1 MALRVFRK
9 STLYILHDDIIFKK
23 GFEVGMIMQL
33 TVYDTRYAH
42 RLYHKYGTI
51 AELPPGKTSYNWVIT
66 ASDLSSFFE
75 ESPCQKKIQFE
86 VLLDTYSDS
95 SMKTKIGQD
104 SCLLDATLTEE
115 LAKPTITN
123 YKITDNNE
131 VARNMGMIVNG
142 KSNLSATQDIET
154 KYGATISEISYTCNT
169 LEYSDIND
177 LIAALPLTYYGKVYP
192 IACKVKD
199 SRGFTNT
206 VVLNKSCA
214 KYRAPII
221 SSCNIIRCDAEGN
234 QSDNGTKAKIL
245 VKGSFQSFN
254 MHNDFAGVVKYKTE
268 KDTDYTE
275 GWTFDILGNNID
287 DIEEFS
293 YEHILDAIFDTET
306 EYIFEV
312 SFNDKFETIVADG
325 TLFSNSK
332 DILHVSSDGTEIIFG
347 SRRNRNVLIGP
358 DSVKI
363 RNGENSRASFE
374 DDKVTLGDG
383 YLEMAC
389 GTADDGT
396 KATSIGSMDDT
407 VTLLNLLLTNASV
420 QIEGGT
426 KSGVQLIGD
435 NIHLAAR
442 KALTCDI
449 PVFFN
454 ADANSFYES
463 SGCVYL
469 HEGST
474 NRPTTTNGWLFY
486 MTYYDLDIHYCHQ
499 IYITANGD
507 RYHRTMKKDVWGA
520 WHHDSAFGLTESRIG
535 TYEGK
540 PVYRKVIKT
549 VMTSWAATTN
559 FAAINVAH
567 GIKNFGVAL
576 NVSSYVARSD
586 RRYKI
591 PYYNENGVLN
601 TFFMYAD
608 NTNVVYRNKTA
619 WGSAYTLYTI
629 IDYTKTTDY

>member
-1 MALRVFRK
+1 M
-9 STLYILHDDIIFKK
+9 LHLFIGLLQRF
-23 GFEVGMIMQL
+23 L
-33 TVYDTRYAH
+33 
-42 RLYHKYGTI
+42 
-51 AELPPGKTSYNWVIT
+51 
-66 ASDLSSFFE
+66 SD
-75 ESPCQKKIQFE
+75 
-86 VLLDTYSDS
+86 
-95 SMKTKIGQD
+95 
-104 SCLLDATLTEE
+104 
-115 LAKPTITN
+115 
-123 YKITDNNE
+123 
-131 VARNMGMIVNG
+131 
-142 KSNLSATQDIET
+142 
-154 KYGATISEISYTCNT
+154 
-169 LEYSDIND
+169 
-177 LIAALPLTYYGKVYP
+177 
-192 IACKVKD
+192 
-199 SRGFTNT
+199 
-206 VVLNKSCA
+206 
-214 KYRAPII
+214 
-221 SSCNIIRCDAEGN
+221 
-234 QSDNGTKAKIL
+234 
-245 VKGSFQSFN
+245 
-254 MHNDFAGVVKYKTE
+254 
-268 KDTDYTE
+268 
-275 GWTFDILGNNID
+275 
-287 DIEEFS
+287 
-293 YEHILDAIFDTET
+293 
-306 EYIFEV
+306 
-312 SFNDKFETIVADG
+312 
-325 TLFSNSK
+325 
-332 DILHVSSDGTEIIFG
+332 
-347 SRRNRNVLIGP
+347 
-358 DSVKI
+358 
-363 RNGENSRASFE
+363 
-374 DDKVTLGDG
+374 
-383 YLEMAC
+383 
-389 GTADDGT
+389 
-396 KATSIGSMDDT
+396 MDDT

-549 VMTSWAATTN
+549 VMTSWATTTN

-576 NVSSYVARSD
+576 NVSSYVDRSD

>member
-1 MALRVFRK
+1 MAMHVFRK

-23 GFEVGMIMQL
+23 GFDVGMIMQL

-75 ESPCQKKIQFE
+75 ESPCQKTIQFE

-95 SMKTKIGQD
+95 SMKTKIGQV

-131 VARNMGMIVNG
+131 TARNMGMIVNG

-154 KYGATISEISYTCNT
+154 MYGAAVSEISYTCNT
-169 LEYSDIND
+169 LEYSDVND
-177 LIAALPLTYYGKVYP
+177 LIAALPLTYHGEVYS

-206 VVLNKSCA
+206 VVLEKACA
-214 KYRAPII
+214 KYRGPDI
-221 SSCNIIRCDAEGN
+221 SLFNIIRCDAEGN

-254 MHNDFAGVVKYKTE
+254 MHNDFAGVVNYKTE
-268 KDTDYTE
+268 KDTEYTE
-275 GWTFDILGNNID
+275 GWTFDILGNNIN

-389 GTADDGT
+389 GTSDDGT

-407 VTLLNLLLTNASV
+407 VTLLNLLLANASV
-420 QIEGGT
+420 QIEGGS

-435 NIHLAAR
+435 NINLAAR
-442 KALTCDI
+442 KALTCNI
-449 PVFFN
+449 PVCSN
-454 ADANSFYES
+454 ADANNFYES

-474 NRPTTTNGWLFY
+474 NRPTTINGWLFY
-486 MTYYDLDIHYCHQ
+486 MTYYDLGVHYCHQ

-507 RYHRTMKKDVWGA
+507 RYHRTMKKDIWGA
-520 WHHDSAFGLTESRIG
+520 WHHDLAFGLTEARVG

-549 VMTSWAATTN
+549 VMTRWETATN
-559 FAAINVAH
+559 FTNISVAH
-567 GIKNFGVAL
+567 GISNFGIAL

-586 RRYKI
+586 RRYKV

-629 IDYTKTTDY
+629 IDYTKTTD

>member
-1 MALRVFRK
+1 
-9 STLYILHDDIIFKK
+9 
-23 GFEVGMIMQL
+23 
-33 TVYDTRYAH
+33 
-42 RLYHKYGTI
+42 
-51 AELPPGKTSYNWVIT
+51 
-66 ASDLSSFFE
+66 
-75 ESPCQKKIQFE
+75 
-86 VLLDTYSDS
+86 
-95 SMKTKIGQD
+95 
-104 SCLLDATLTEE
+104 
-115 LAKPTITN
+115 
-123 YKITDNNE
+123 
-131 VARNMGMIVNG
+131 MIVNG

-549 VMTSWAATTN
+549 VMTSWATTTN

-567 GIKNFGVAL
+567 GISNFGIAL
-576 NVSSYVARSD
+576 NVSSYVTRSD
-586 RRYKI
+586 RRYKF

-601 TFFMYAD
+601 TFFLYAD

-619 WGSAYTLYTI
+619 WGSSYTLYTI
-629 IDYTKTTDY
+629 IDYTKTTD

>member
-75 ESPCQKKIQFE
+75 ESPCQKTIQFE

-389 GTADDGT
+389 GTSDDGT

-407 VTLLNLLLTNASV
+407 VTLLNLLLANASV
-420 QIEGGT
+420 QIEGGS

-435 NIHLAAR
+435 NIKLAAR

-449 PVFFN
+449 PVCSN
-454 ADANSFYES
+454 ADANNFYES

-474 NRPTTTNGWLFY
+474 NRPTTFNGWLFY
-486 MTYYDLDIHYCHQ
+486 MTYYDLGVHYCHQ

-507 RYHRTMKKDVWGA
+507 RYHRTMKKDIWGA

-549 VMTSWAATTN
+549 VMTSWATTTN

>member
-549 VMTSWAATTN
+549 VMTSWATTTN

-576 NVSSYVARSD
+576 NVSSYVDRSD

>member
-549 VMTSWAATTN
+549 VMTSWATTTN

>member
-33 TVYDTRYAH
+33 TVYDTRYVH

-549 VMTSWAATTN
+549 VMTSWATTTN

-591 PYYNENGVLN
+591 PYYNGNGVLN

>member
-23 GFEVGMIMQL
+23 GFDVGMIMQL

-549 VMTSWAATTN
+549 VMTSWATTTN

-567 GIKNFGVAL
+567 GISNFGIAL
-576 NVSSYVARSD
+576 NVSSYVTRSD
-586 RRYKI
+586 RRYKF

-601 TFFMYAD
+601 TFFLYAD

-619 WGSAYTLYTI
+619 WGSSYTLYTI
-629 IDYTKTTDY
+629 IDYTKTTD

>member
-1 MALRVFRK
+1 MAMHVFRK
-9 STLYILHDDIIFKK
+9 STLHILHDDIIFKK
-23 GFEVGMIMQL
+23 GFDVGIIMQL
-33 TVYDTRYAH
+33 TVDNTKYAH

-75 ESPCQKKIQFE
+75 ESPCQKTIQFE

-95 SMKTKIGQD
+95 SMATKIGQD

-131 VARNMGMIVNG
+131 AARNMDMIVNG

-154 KYGATISEISYTCNT
+154 MYGAAVSEISYTCNT
-169 LEYSDIND
+169 LEYSDVND
-177 LIAALPLTYYGKVYP
+177 LIAALPLTYYGKVYS

-206 VVLNKSCA
+206 VVLEKTCT
-214 KYRAPII
+214 KYRGPDI
-221 SSCNIIRCDAEGN
+221 SLFNIIRCDSEGT

-275 GWTFDILGNNID
+275 GWTFDIPGNNID

-293 YEHILDAIFDTET
+293 YEHILDADFDAET
-306 EYIFEV
+306 EYMFTAL
-312 SFNDKFETIVADG
+312 FKDMFETFTTEG

-332 DILHVSSDGTEIIFG
+332 DILHVSSDGNEIIFG

-396 KATSIGSMDDT
+396 KATSIGSMDDA
-407 VTLLNLLLTNASV
+407 VTLLNLLLANSSV
-420 QIEGGT
+420 QIEGGS

-435 NIHLAAR
+435 NINLAAR
-442 KALTCDI
+442 KALTCNI
-449 PVFFN
+449 PVRSN
-454 ADANSFYES
+454 ADANNFYES

-549 VMTSWAATTN
+549 VMTSWATTTN